1 MPLLLAN
8 DDDPQ
13 CVRRTSIQHL
23 SVYKHVQKLTA
34 SSARDDHRDQHH
46 LLPSLVHPLLL
57 LWQLLIRNI
66 LVVTLYPAATTAEV
80 LNKSFIIIY
89 ATGPIT
95 SN

>member
-1 MPLLLAN
+1 MMMILSAY
-8 DDDPQ
+8 
-13 CVRRTSIQHL
+13 VERVSTQHL

-34 SSARDDHRDQHH
+34 SSARDDDHCDQHH

-57 LWQLLIRNI
+57 LWLLLIRNI